1 MSSRRCYSRNP
12 RFHLSLFPA
21 SPIMIVC
28 PPTGGCRSMAVD
40 NRKTGMRIL
49 LGVVVLLL
57 GGSMLLYLVPQT
69 PGTGEASSTDTLA
82 KVGDLTV
89 SSSEVRQ
96 QLAEIQQR
104 NQIPKQLESL
114 YARQILNQL
123 IFQKEIEYEAKRLG
137 ITVSNQERAERIRQF
152 LPTAFNG
159 DTFVGLDRYSSE
171 VQARFQMTVPA
182 FEEAIRQ
189 GLLQDKFRKL
199 VTDGISAGPQELQ
212 DEFRYRNEKVKLDY
226 ALVKP
231 EDLEAKIT
239 PSDAEIKAA
248 YDKNKSKYQ
257 VPEKRVVRFA
267 LVDLNQL
274 RQSSQISDDELKQQY
289 MKDIQQYQVPN
300 RVHVE
305 HILLM
310 TVGKTDAEVEEI
322 RQKAEDILKQAKKGA
337 KFEDLAKK
345 YSEDPGTK
353 DKGGDLGWITQ
364 GQTVPE
370 FEKTAFGLDKDKISD
385 LVKTQYGF
393 HIIKVLDKDT
403 ARTKTFDEVKDLL
416 RAPMLLQLADQQ
428 ATDVADKLARAI
440 RQSNKVSL
448 DDLAKQFQLTLSQTR
463 PISATDPVLELGN
476 SKEVKDAIFRLRQNE
491 LSLPIRTDRGYV
503 VLSVQQ
509 ITPAHQGSLEEVR
522 EQVVNDL
529 KQEEAGKLAKT
540 KAEELAKRVKAGE
553 KFDAAAKALGL
564 EAKTSDLISRNDSI
578 PGAASGKQ
586 LGEAFQMKPGDVGAP
601 MSLGNTWMV
610 YRVETKEEPNPSD
623 FEKQKKSLAEQL
635 LQTKRSVAYEA
646 FKTALDTRLKHEGK
660 VRLMPDKMGGFGSFG

>member
-1 MSSRRCYSRNP
+1 
-12 RFHLSLFPA
+12 
-21 SPIMIVC
+21 
-28 PPTGGCRSMAVD
+28 MAVLD

-89 SSSEVRQ
+89 STAEVRQ

-137 ITVSNQERAERIRQF
+137 ITVSNQERADRIRQF

-159 DTFVGLDRYSSE
+159 DTFVGLDRYAAE
-171 VQARFQMTVPA
+171 VQARFQMTVPL

-189 GLLQDKFRKL
+189 SLLQDKFRRL

-231 EDLEAKIT
+231 EDLQAKIT
-239 PSDAEIKAA
+239 PDEAEIKAA
-248 YDKNKSKYQ
+248 YEKNKTKYQ
-257 VPEKRVVRFA
+257 VPEKRIARFA
-267 LVDLNQL
+267 LIDLNQL
-274 RQSSQISDDELKQQY
+274 RQSAQISDDELRLQYQQN
-289 MKDIQQYQVPN
+289 IQQYQLPN
-300 RVHVE
+300 RVHVQ

-322 RQKAEDILKQAKKGA
+322 RQKAEDVLKQAKKGA

-370 FEKTAFGLDKDKISD
+370 FEKTAFGLEKGRISD

-393 HIIKVLDKDT
+393 HIIKVLDKEN
-403 ARTKTFDEVKDLL
+403 AHTKPFEEVKDSIKTPLL
-416 RAPMLLQLADQQ
+416 LSKADKQASDLADQLS
-428 ATDVADKLARAI
+428 AAI
-440 RQSNKVSL
+440 RRSNKTSL
-448 DDLAKQFQLTLSQTR
+448 DDLAKQFHLTVAETR
-463 PISATDPVLELGN
+463 PVAATDAVLEFGN
-476 SKEVKDAIFRLRQNE
+476 SQEAKEAIFRLRQGE
-491 LSLPIRTDRGYV
+491 LSLPIRTDRGYI
-503 VLSVQQ
+503 VLSVKE
-509 ITPAHQGSLEEVR
+509 ILPTHQGSLEEVR
-522 EQVVNDL
+522 DKVVAEL
-529 KQEEAGKLAKT
+529 KLQKATDMARA
-540 KAEELAKRVKAGE
+540 KAEDLAKRVKAGE
-553 KFDAAAKALGL
+553 KFDAAAKSLGL
-564 EAKTSDLISRNDSI
+564 DPKTSDLFARNGSIS
-578 PGAASGKQ
+578 GAASGKQ
-586 LGEAFQMKPGDVGAP
+586 LSAAFQMKSSEVGAP
-601 MSLGNTWMV
+601 LNLGSNWLV
-610 YRVETKEEPNPSD
+610 YRVAEKEESNPAD
-623 FEKQKKSLAEQL
+623 FEKQKKDLTEQV
-635 LQTKRSVAYEA
+635 LQTKRNMAFEA
-646 FKTALDTRLKHEGK
+646 FRTALEARLKQEGK
-660 VRLMPDKMGGFGSFG
+660 LQIMPDRLKAFGDLGLT